1 MKRIVLAVTAVL
13 ALAVPAAFAAQH
25 SGHGGHTSGMTHS
38 GAAAHE
44 EVTDGVK
51 ASFTVKTIKEAM
63 LAMGMELP
71 KGVKESHHIALKLV
85 DTKTGKEITSGEAR
99 LKVIAPDKSEQVKDM
114 PAMHGHFGADV
125 VMTAKGK
132 YGVMSK
138 FKTPDGKVRSVQF
151 WYQLK

>member
-1 MKRIVLAVTAVL
+1 MKKIVLTTAAVL
-13 ALAVPAAFAAQH
+13 ALAVPNIFAAQH
-25 SGHGGHTSGMTHS
+25 SGHSGHTSGMTHS

-51 ASFTVKTIKEAM
+51 ATFTVQTMKDA
-63 LAMGMELP
+63 LAAMGMQMP
-71 KGVKESHHIALKLV
+71 ANVKDTHHISLKLV
-85 DTKTGKEITSGEAR
+85 NAKSGKEITSGEAR

-114 PAMHGHFGADV
+114 LAMHGHFGADV
-125 VMTAKGK
+125 AMTAKGK
-132 YGVMSK
+132 YGVLSK